1 MTRPPIQFNA
11 MTQPNLPT
19 DNTDCADSV
28 LVSAS
33 ARAGFTLLE
42 LLMSIMI
49 LAIMMLLSF
58 FCFDAV
64 IQSWTAGMAMSDSM
78 AQADYV
84 MNQIESGLRSAS
96 FLTTVQKE
104 DERGFQFVDGGDGA
118 SARDSISWT
127 KEGRAFV
134 GGLKAIDGKTG
145 IADMPHRV
153 MLYVEEGG
161 RDGEGGLMAK
171 AWSNDFLPDDFDVE
185 EDVKSFLISPK
196 VIGMDCKVLEKPPEE
211 KAREIEWED
220 EWKSSNALPYK
231 VSVTLYLRPLKERDD
246 PIPVTRDIE
255 IPVWDVSQNP
265 VQSGGRGDGRSG
277 SGGVTGGNRPGTG
290 GSRPGAGGNR
300 PGTGGNRPGTG
311 GGNQPGNRPGQGG
324 GWNQPGGG
332 GGGGSVPRQIPS
344 GGGGFP
350 R

>member
-1 MTRPPIQFNA
+1 MTCPPIQFNA

-19 DNTDCADSV
+19 DNTDCADNV

-96 FLTTVQKE
+96 YLTTVQKE

-118 SARDSISWT
+118 NARDSISWT

-153 MLYVEEGG
+153 MLYVEDGG

-265 VQSGGRGDGRSG
+265 VQSGGQGGQGGGRS
-277 SGGVTGGNRPGTG
+277 
-290 GSRPGAGGNR
+290 GAGGNNLR
-300 PGTGGNRPGTG
+300 
-311 GGNQPGNRPGQGG
+311 
-324 GWNQPGGG
+324 
-332 GGGGSVPRQIPS
+332 GGGGSGGGNNSRGS
-344 GGGGFP
+344 GGSGGGNNSRGSGGSGGFNNSRGGGNSGGGNSRPPISPGGGFP

>member
-1 MTRPPIQFNA
+1 MTPLAKHIFGKKGRAVSPLTAAGQRTAVHGCAAVRGLIA
-11 MTQPNLPT
+11 LP
-19 DNTDCADSV
+19 
-28 LVSAS
+28 S
-33 ARAGFTLLE
+33 ARMGFTLLE

-96 FLTTVQKE
+96 YLTTVQKE

-118 SARDSISWT
+118 NARDSIIWM

-134 GGLKAIDGKTG
+134 GGLKGIDGKTE

-161 RDGEGGLMAK
+161 RNDDGGLMAK
-171 AWSNDFLPDDFDVE
+171 AWSSDFLPDDFDVE
-185 EDVKSFLISPK
+185 EDVTSFLISSK
-196 VIGMDCKVLEKPPEE
+196 VIGMDCKVLKEPPEE
-211 KAREIEWED
+211 KAKEIKWED
-220 EWKSSNALPYK
+220 EWTSSNALPYK
-231 VSVTLYLRPLKERDD
+231 ISVTLYLRPLKERDD

-265 VQSGGRGDGRSG
+265 VQSGGQGDGRSG

-290 GSRPGAGGNR
+290 ANR
-300 PGTGGNRPGTG
+300 PGTGGNRPNRPGIG
-311 GGNQPGNRPGQGG
+311 GGNQSGQGGNWNRPGGSTPQLIP
-324 GWNQPGGG
+324 PGGG
-332 GGGGSVPRQIPS
+332 GR
-344 GGGGFP
+344 
-350 R
+350 

>member
-1 MTRPPIQFNA
+1 MMPLAKHILGRPYHSSV
-11 MTQPNLPT
+11 T
-19 DNTDCADSV
+19 DSAKGR
-28 LVSAS
+28 AS
-33 ARAGFTLLE
+33 ARTGFTLLE

-118 SARDSISWT
+118 NARDSITWM

-134 GGLKAIDGKTG
+134 GGLKAIDGKTE

-161 RDGEGGLMAK
+161 RNDDGGLMAK
-171 AWSNDFLPDDFDVE
+171 AWSSDFLPDDFDVE
-185 EDVKSFLISPK
+185 EDVKAFLISSK
-196 VIGMDCKVLEKPPEE
+196 VIGMDCKVLKEPPEE
-211 KAREIEWED
+211 KAKEIEWED
-220 EWKSSNALPYK
+220 EWTSSNALPYK

-265 VQSGGRGDGRSG
+265 VQSSGQGDRRSG

-290 GSRPGAGGNR
+290 GNRPGTGGNR

-311 GGNQPGNRPGQGG
+311 GGNQPGNNRPGAG

-332 GGGGSVPRQIPS
+332 GGGGSMPRQIQP

-350 R
+350 